1 MKNNSELFD
10 GTASIASWI
19 FLKSPWP
26 DWSTLIRMAVE
37 KFVGPPELESLAAMV
52 KVELLLEQTSRSMRN
67 ITWNL
72 IINEAASMCN
82 KLLIKHLSR

>member
-1 MKNNSELFD
+1 MKNNSVLFD

-37 KFVGPPELESLAAMV
+37 KFVLELFAAMAKLV
-52 KVELLLEQTSRSMRN
+52 DVLQQMSRIN
-67 ITWNL
+67 IRWNW
-72 IINEAASMCN
+72 IMNEVASMCN
-82 KLLIKHLSR
+82 